1 MGNPV
6 PNQKTQIVV
15 VGGGAGG
22 LELVRKLGARY
33 GRKQHD
39 IILIDRNLTHIWKPL
54 LHEVAAGSLD
64 ANLDEVGYGGHA
76 VRWGYRFFNGSIES
90 VDRVSR
96 TITTTPML
104 DERGEEIIGRHEIRY
119 DYLVMAVGGISND
132 FGVPGVREHAMFLE
146 DRPQADRFRQKLL
159 NACLRTNHAH
169 QTGDPLARVRV
180 SIVGGGATG
189 VELAAELY
197 NAAKALRHY
206 GLEVF
211 DESKLEVSLIEAG
224 PRILPALDEVLA
236 ATAKRE
242 LEKLGVRV
250 LDNTQVV
257 RLEDRAVHTGDG
269 GAIDA
274 DLIVWAAGVKGAEE
288 LKTMSDLELTR
299 GNQIVVRPTL
309 QSTSDDR
316 IYALGDCA
324 SCLLP
329 GRDKPIP
336 PRAQSAHQMASLV
349 FTNLV
354 RAQAGEPL
362 KNFVY
367 QDHGSLVSLSR
378 FSTVG
383 SLMGNLVGGRM
394 RVEGWI
400 ARTVYMSLYRMHLI
414 AIHGWWRGVALIVI
428 SVDNPDHAVETAKE
442 YGLDFDVLSDPDLA
456 AHRAYH
462 VVDHIGMTN
471 FMIELVH
478 LEIAGRTPA
487 THLAMCGERER
498 AALSKTVACGAR

>member
-1 MGNPV
+1 MAQ
-6 PNQKTQIVV
+6 QKTQIVV

-22 LELVRKLGARY
+22 LELVRKLGAKF
-33 GRKQHD
+33 GRKRHD

-90 VDRVSR
+90 IDRTAR
-96 TITTTPML
+96 TITTAPL
-104 DERGEEIIGRHEIRY
+104 HDEHGEEVIGRHTIRY
-119 DYLVMAVGGISND
+119 DYLVLAIGGISND

-169 QTGDPLARVRV
+169 QTGDADACVRV

-211 DESKLEVSLIEAG
+211 DETKLQVSLIEAG
-224 PRILPALDEVLA
+224 PRILPALDETLA
-236 ATAKRE
+236 MKAKQE
-242 LEKLGVRV
+242 LENLGVHV
-250 LDNTQVV
+250 LDNTQVT
-257 RLEDRAVHTGDG
+257 RLEERAVHTGS
-269 GAIDA
+269 GAVIKA
-274 DLIVWAAGVKGAEE
+274 DLIVWAAGVKGADEIT
-288 LKTMSDLELTR
+288 TMSDLELAR
-299 GNQIVVRPTL
+299 GNKIVVRPTL
-309 QSTSDDR
+309 QTVTDDR

-324 SCLLP
+324 FCMLP
-329 GRDKPIP
+329 GREQPIP
-336 PRAQSAHQMASLV
+336 PRAQSAHQMASLI
-349 FTNLV
+349 FANLV
-354 RAQAGEPL
+354 RAQESKPL
-362 KNFVY
+362 KDFVY

-394 RVEGWI
+394 RVDGWI
-400 ARTVYMSLYRMHLI
+400 ARTVYISLYRMHLI
-414 AIHGWWRGVALIVI
+414 AIHGWWRGVGLIML
-428 SVDNPDHAVETAKE
+428 
-442 YGLDFDVLSDPDLA
+442 G
-456 AHRAYH
+456 H
-462 VVDHIGMTN
+462 VNQIVRPKLKLH
-471 FMIELVH
+471 
-478 LEIAGRTPA
+478 
-487 THLAMCGERER
+487 
-498 AALSKTVACGAR
+498 